1 MTEISLI
8 EPNDVKADLFIGC
21 VGYEHRSLEALR
33 KAYDDDF
40 DAATVLFDY
49 QSGDLFSYR
58 GNRADPIVQNATL
71 LTDFDEF
78 AEKVEAHLKASV
90 STSILFDVTS
100 FDREKIAIL
109 LQIFFRKQNHIRAV
123 SICYFPR
130 TFVEPSH
137 SLDIV
142 RSFGPVI
149 PAFIGETSSSRD
161 SLALIIGAGYE
172 YGRAVGAIDLLEPD
186 RVYCMTPIGTDS
198 RFEDAIEKNN
208 LGFSFLE
215 DQELLQKY
223 DLCRPENLFYEI
235 RRIVE
240 FEVQER
246 NVLIL
251 PLGPKLFAAAAM
263 LVAFI
268 LHPSV
273 MVWRHSTASKEVPRS
288 TSDAHASGVDVRL
301 AFRFVS

>member
-33 KAYDDDF
+33 KIHNADLDP
-40 DAATVLFDY
+40 AMILFDY
-49 QSGDLFSYR
+49 QSGDLFSYPE
-58 GNRADPIVQNATL
+58 NRADLIVQNATL
-71 LTDFDEF
+71 VANFGEF
-78 AEKVEAHLKASV
+78 MEKVEAYLNASV
-90 STSILFDVTS
+90 SASILFDVTS
-100 FDREKIAIL
+100 FDREKIAVIL
-109 LQIFFRKQNHIRAV
+109 QTFFGKRSHIGAV

-161 SLALIIGAGYE
+161 SLALLIGAGYE

-186 RVYCMTPIGTDS
+186 RIYCMTPIGTDS

-215 DQELLQKY
+215 NEELLQKY
-223 DLCRPENLFYEI
+223 DLSRPENLFYEI

-273 MVWRHSTASKEVPRS
+273 MVWRHSTASKDAPKS